1 MAKNKNVSI
10 DITGNSKGAENAID
24 KVAGKLNS
32 FAKKND
38 QTLSSLNKLNGAT
51 MLIDRS
57 FSSIKKA
64 IQKVSASIKECSDL
78 YKVQEK
84 AEKKLETAA
93 KNNPYLNAESVNALK
108 NYASQLQAISDI
120 GDEQLLPMMAQLAA
134 AGRTQ
139 KEIQDIMSAA
149 LDVSATGAMSLESA
163 VKNLNKTFSGLS
175 GELGESVPAIK
186 SLSQE
191 ELKNGKAVEVLAKQY
206 KGMAKANADGSTQF
220 KNAVGDFKEQLGR
233 GWDAAIAPARK
244 ALQGW
249 IEKLTES
256 IKKQKDARDEIK
268 NLNSVL
274 SGETTDAMAVSKAT
288 KTQTDKVLEARAE
301 YDAIKELYQL
311 SVIEGD
317 KRTKEQ
323 EKQYKKLYNAYG
335 LYLHQFQDGTKT
347 EQQLI
352 AAATEAKR
360 KEYEQ
365 QQADLNNLVQ
375 TDKENREKAA
385 EETAKAQTEAEKKA
399 LEERRDLLRKE
410 YDETIAN
417 AQKMIDVRRSL
428 GEEISEEAEAQELLN
443 VATAAYIKM
452 YSDPAFDTKL
462 SKTGTWS
469 GQKEQQEQIKGWA
482 DKSNST
488 EEGANHIQELMNSLH
503 PEVAKLTAEIT
514 ELDKLAALAVK
525 EGLDESSEAYHEYME
540 KRIELS
546 NRIKEI
552 EEQNSQATKEF
563 TIQQLQ
569 EVLDTTSQFV
579 NTFSQAANSISTLV
593 NQNAQNEAKIANAE
607 VEKQYADGIISE
619 EEYYQKKEEIE
630 KEAAEKQYQAQM
642 WAWTASLLQIGVS
655 TAQGIVNALANG
667 GPPFVAIPLAASIG
681 VLGAVQ
687 LAAAVASKPIPP
699 SYATGGIIGGASGA
713 SLGNDNTYAHV
724 RRGEM
729 ILNAKQQR
737 ALWDMANGNS
747 GGSGAN
753 VEIKNYRGNDTKVDT
768 QFDENGI
775 KLFIRK
781 TVNDDM
787 KNRRYNQSMQTA
799 QNSFSGVRYLN

>member
-1 MAKNKNVSI
+1 MANKNIGIKIDADSKDAKNSI
-10 DITGNSKGAENAID
+10 DDVTK
-24 KVAGKLNS
+24 
-32 FAKKND
+32 
-38 QTLSSLNKLNGAT
+38 SLNKLTKEVKGNSLVKAASAYTG
-51 MLIDRS
+51 
-57 FSSIKKA
+57 FSRAFGDIKNAIKKVNA
-64 IQKVSASIKECSDL
+64 AIKECSEL
-78 YKVQEK
+78 YKVQRK
-84 AEKKLETAA
+84 AEIQLQTAA
-93 KNNPYLNAESVNALK
+93 KNNPYLNSESVQRLK
-108 NYASQLQAISDI
+108 NYASQLQSISDV
-120 GDEQLLPMMAQLAA
+120 GDEQLFPFMAQLAA
-134 AGRTQ
+134 SGRTET
-139 KEIQDIMSAA
+139 EIQQIMKASLDASASGMIS
-149 LDVSATGAMSLESA
+149 LDSA
-163 VKNLNKTFSGLS
+163 VKALNASYSGNV
-175 GELGESVPAIK
+175 GQLGKLLPGLK
-186 SLSQE
+186 SLTKE
-191 ELKNGKAVEVLAKQY
+191 ELESGKAVSEVQKAYNGLAK
-206 KGMAKANADGSTQF
+206 NIADSSTQL
-220 KNAVGDFKEQLGR
+220 KNSIGDFKEQLGR
-233 GWDAAIAPARK
+233 GWDEAFAPIRRGIQK
-244 ALQGW
+244 IIDKW
-249 IEKLTES
+249 TEA
-256 IKKQKDARDEIK
+256 IKKQKDAKDDLK
-268 NLNSVL
+268 NLNNVL
-274 SGETTDAMAVSKAT
+274 SGGTGDVSSAT
-288 KTQTDKVLEARAE
+288 KTQTQLVV
-301 YDAIKELYQL
+301 DAASELDTLKRYNQLILKE
-311 SVIEGD
+311 
-317 KRTKEQ
+317 KKNRTKEEQ
-323 EKQYKKLYNAYG
+323 KELTSMRGAVQ
-335 LYLHQFQDGTKT
+335 LYLQQFQDGTKT
-347 EQQLI
+347 EEELVKEATAVKQAEYDKQYADLQNLVTKNKQLREAEAE
-352 AAATEAKR
+352 AAA
-360 KEYEQ
+360 
-365 QQADLNNLVQ
+365 N
-375 TDKENREKAA
+375 A
-385 EETAKAQTEAEKKA
+385 EVEAEKKA

-417 AQKMIDVRRSL
+417 AQKNIEIRRSL

-462 SKTGTWS
+462 TSTGMWS
-469 GQKEQQEQIKGWA
+469 GQAEQQKQIKELSEKAKVSENGV
-482 DKSNST
+482 
-488 EEGANHIQELMNSLH
+488 NHIQELMNNLH

-514 ELDKLAALAVK
+514 ELDKLAALAVE

-593 NQNAQNEAKIANAE
+593 NQNAQNEAKIATAE

-619 EEYYQKKEEIE
+619 EEYYSKKEQIE

-667 GPPFVAIPLAASIG
+667 GPPFVAIPLAATIG

-713 SLGNDNTYAHV
+713 SMGNDNTYAHV

-737 ALWDMANGNS
+737 ALWDMANGVT
-747 GGSGAN
+747 GSYGAN
-753 VEIKNYRGNDTKVDT
+753 VEVKNYRGSDTKIDT
-768 QFDENGI
+768 QSDENGI